1 MLGNELLGKYEAKV
15 VGAKLDEGAGAQ
27 GDDATMYL
35 LAGQLRVE
43 QLFVTMLVEGLD
55 RVHLLR

>member
-1 MLGNELLGKYEAKV
+1 MESLVRGIRVRMETEEECILYV
-15 VGAKLDEGAGAQ
+15 Q
-27 GDDATMYL
+27 Y

-43 QLFVTMLVEGLD
+43 QFVTMLVEGLD